1 MNDLD
6 VYECEH
12 QNKTQRKV
20 KSECNMMV
28 CDKCYAEF
36 TDVSTRPLFLAK
48 QILTL
53 TNKKIENMPTF
64 MSGKVPDDSLN
75 LWHNCNKEVLEQLK
89 KIKHVSKDIK
99 NEEITTKDE
108 TNYNFKD
115 ILHDTVLDGENLHNL
130 YRHSTKL
137 IK

>member
-1 MNDLD
+1 

-12 QNKTQRKV
+12 ENKTIRKIE
-20 KSECNMMV
+20 SGYNIIV

-36 TDVSTRPLFLAK
+36 TNVSTRPLFLAK
-48 QILTL
+48 QILRL
-53 TNKKIENMPTF
+53 SNKKIENMPTF
-64 MSGKVPDDSLN
+64 MDGNGPDNSLN
-75 LWHNCNKEVLEQLK
+75 SWHNCNKNVLKQLK
-89 KIKHVSKDIK
+89 KLKIISENIED
-99 NEEITTKDE
+99 EETTTKDE

-115 ILHDTVLDGENLHNL
+115 ILHNTDLDGENLHNL

>member
-1 MNDLD
+1 MNNLD

-12 QNKTQRKV
+12 QNKTLRKV
-20 KSECNMMV
+20 ESECNIIV
-28 CDKCYAEF
+28 CNKCYAEF
-36 TDVSTRPLFLAK
+36 TNVSTQPLFLAK

-53 TNKKIENMPTF
+53 TNKKIEKMPTF
-64 MSGKVPDDSLN
+64 ISGKGPDDSLN
-75 LWHNCNKEVLEQLK
+75 LWHNCNNDVLEQLK
-89 KIKHVSKDIK
+89 KLKVVPENIK

-115 ILHDTVLDGENLHNL
+115 ILHNTDLDGENLHDL